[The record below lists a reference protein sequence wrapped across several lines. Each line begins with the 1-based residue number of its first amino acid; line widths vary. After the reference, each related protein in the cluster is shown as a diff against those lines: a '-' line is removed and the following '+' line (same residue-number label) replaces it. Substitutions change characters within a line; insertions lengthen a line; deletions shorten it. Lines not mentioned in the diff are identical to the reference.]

1 MDFCKPWFHLD
12 QETPAT
18 APPSGGHG
26 AQFDVHVHES
36 YVPDIDEH
44 IAADLPEVALAI
56 CGLVGRLV
64 MVGDPE
70 LGTLPGE
77 FRLAPAPG
85 LGKMKH
91 VKARVISPD
100 EPI

>member
-1 MDFCKPWFHLD
+1 
-12 QETPAT
+12 
-18 APPSGGHG
+18 
-26 AQFDVHVHES
+26 
-36 YVPDIDEH
+36 
-44 IAADLPEVALAI
+44 
-56 CGLVGRLV
+56 

-100 EPI
+100 EPIEGNAQSMPVFP